1 MAIEQPGWYSLGNV
15 TITGSTVT
23 ANNGGV
29 DSCFANSGGAPDA
42 GAAGFNQYLSNTE
55 NWEFRCQLSGRNPNG
70 RAFIGLTLDD
80 TLNFTQWEYCLHVS
94 TETLTSAIPPHPANS
109 VYIYEGSSTAKAWAD
124 GIWTND
130 GQVIRI
136 QNLGGVVRY
145 FLDCTLIYRSL
156 ISPSDNLTPIIG
168 FGCHDMQIINPE
180 IVTGPAV
187 GVGSGAIAEGE
198 SFGSGCSAPW
208 TIPTPTALPQPP
220 TVGAPIAT
228 RFQEVVS
235 RWDEYT
241 AQFGDGSSAS
251 DTTRTNQIR
260 MFEVE
265 WDGLSATEA
274 ALLDAHYDSTSGGLS
289 FSMIDPHTDEVI
301 TGCRYGSY
309 TLSPHTKY
317 WSQNRQATIVKFT
330 A

>member
-1 MAIEQPGWYSLGNV
+1 MAIERPGWYSLANV
-15 TITGSTVT
+15 TISGSTVT

-42 GAAGFNQYLSNTE
+42 GAAAFNQYLSNNE
-55 NWEFRCQLSGRNPNG
+55 NWEFRVQLSGRNPNG
-70 RAFIGLTLDD
+70 RAFIGLTMVE
-80 TLNFTQWEYCLHVS
+80 TLNFTQWAHCLHVS
-94 TETLTSAIPPHPANS
+94 TETLTNVVPPHPANT

-145 FLDCTLIYRSL
+145 FVDCTLIYRSL
-156 ISPSDNLTPIIG
+156 IAPLDNLQPIIG
-168 FGCHDMQIINPE
+168 FACHNMQIINPE

-187 GVGSGAIAEGE
+187 GVGSGAIAEGP
-198 SFGSGCSAPW
+198 SFGTGCAATW
-208 TIPTPTALPQPP
+208 TIPTPTALPQLP
-220 TVGAPIAT
+220 TAGAPIAT

-235 RWDEYT
+235 QWNEYS
-241 AQFGDGSSAS
+241 ANYADGSSES
-251 DTTRTNQIR
+251 DTRQTAQVR

-265 WDGLSATEA
+265 WDGLSVAEA
-274 ALLDAHYDSTSGGLS
+274 ALLDAHYDSTSGGLT
-289 FSMIDPHTDEVI
+289 FSITNPHTDEVI

-309 TLSPHTKY
+309 TLSPHTRY
-317 WSQNRQATIVKFT
+317 WSQNRQATIIKYP